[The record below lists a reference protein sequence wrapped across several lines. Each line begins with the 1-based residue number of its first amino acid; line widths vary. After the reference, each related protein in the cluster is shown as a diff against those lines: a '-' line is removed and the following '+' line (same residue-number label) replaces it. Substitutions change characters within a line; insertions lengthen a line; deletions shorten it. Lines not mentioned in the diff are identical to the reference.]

1 MTHYHFSES
10 EIIFVCATI
19 FVFVLSAWIESANM
33 KPYFQYKSRL
43 MNANKTS
50 TFKEAV
56 ECIEKYI
63 GENNIEVSEMKSEG
77 FIIKIQQEC
86 SRICLGQLN
95 CKA

>member
-1 MTHYHFSES
+1 
-10 EIIFVCATI
+10 
-19 FVFVLSAWIESANM
+19 
-33 KPYFQYKSRL
+33 